1 MDHYP
6 STHEGMLLFDW
17 LIPWSKF
24 SQCRNCKSEYVFVGD
39 IQFYPDSFVMLVIV
53 LNLSYPPFFS
63 SFWCMLSETLH
74 SLALQIL
81 ALLADTLIEIQEQV
95 LSNEDEVIIRP
106 WASLFPFPSLNW
118 VELEIA
124 NSVLR
129 SSRIANGKKRMKE
142 TLKLRKT
149 CYVQMV
155 PPNSANPHMTN
166 LKQWLVSRSFF
177 SFTYMATIPLN
188 LIS

>member
-1 MDHYP
+1 
-6 STHEGMLLFDW
+6 
-17 LIPWSKF
+17 
-24 SQCRNCKSEYVFVGD
+24 
-39 IQFYPDSFVMLVIV
+39 
-53 LNLSYPPFFS
+53 
-63 SFWCMLSETLH
+63 MLSETLH

-95 LSNEDEVIIRP
+95 LSNEDEVIIVP

-118 VELEIA
+118 VELEMA

-129 SSRIANGKKRMKE
+129 SSRIANGKKCMKE

-149 CYVQMV
+149 CYVQLV

-166 LKQWLVSRSFF
+166 LKQWLVLRSFF
-177 SFTYMATIPLN
+177 LFYLHGYYTIEPYLIRVTDWFDRTKTMRLMTTYLVPTPLMRWT
-188 LIS
+188 LVFYISVVSAPNSPTRDLFHQLSLSLKQTD